1 MQKGNTLTTKILGIF
16 NLRAL
21 SGKAGSKMAMWK
33 CGLCVGF
40 AALVLSHV
48 RQVHSGDKDFQI
60 TCGILN
66 CEKSYTKY
74 DSFYRHVK
82 NQHHTY
88 LDTPATYLNTDE
100 VSTALRVPNGNE
112 QICEESSSSTTCSE
126 SSTLRIFRDL
136 TSLSQTPPMCAAAGG
151 LKIPSMTCWDVY
163 LSIHCWFLRRVLL
176 LAHVCL
182 HGN

>member
-16 NLRAL
+16 NPRAL

-40 AALVLSHV
+40 AALVLSQMLSHI
-48 RQVHSGDKDFQI
+48 RQVHSGDKDFKI

-74 DSFYRHVK
+74 GSFYRHVK

-88 LDTPATYLNTDE
+88 LDIPATYLNTDE
-100 VSTALRVPNGNE
+100 ISTALRGPNGNE
-112 QICEESSSSTTCSE
+112 QIFQESYPEELQVCLLKCDFKDGSQN
-126 SSTLRIFRDL
+126 L
-136 TSLSQTPPMCAAAGG
+136 LSGWGG
-151 LKIPSMTCWDVY
+151 EGGGGDA
-163 LSIHCWFLRRVLL
+163 FLGAFEWVVSFEALL
-176 LAHVCL
+176 L
-182 HGN
+182 